1 MDFVQYGQDCMAKRL
16 RDRKTEFGLPAPLGP
31 AVSGSCGRGQEDDVS
46 KSGSIPFGS
55 SRINMQT
62 KLEIVIQ
69 KVFNNPV
76 ELLFYQSKVKCYLF
90 AYKWQP
96 FTWSLTIPIAC
107 I

>member
-1 MDFVQYGQDCMAKRL
+1 MTYKNKGPPKRSHEC
-16 RDRKTEFGLPAPLGP
+16 D
-31 AVSGSCGRGQEDDVS
+31 
-46 KSGSIPFGS
+46 
-55 SRINMQT
+55 
-62 KLEIVIQ
+62 KLKIVIQ

>member
-1 MDFVQYGQDCMAKRL
+1 MHYKNKGPPKRSHEC
-16 RDRKTEFGLPAPLGP
+16 D
-31 AVSGSCGRGQEDDVS
+31 
-46 KSGSIPFGS
+46 
-55 SRINMQT
+55 